1 MRRLVLLDL
10 GGVEQQRNCEVRKMS
25 QSWGRAVALCEW
37 MKLLWG
43 GDIGY
48 GSDGSWGLCMDWIDH
63 CTLVAKIIEIS
74 EAP

>member
-43 GDIGY
+43 GDIVWWIGWFLGIVY
-48 GSDGSWGLCMDWIDH
+48 GLDSSLYTSG
-63 CTLVAKIIEIS
+63 
-74 EAP
+74 